1 MHGRMDRAAASPHQ
15 QVPPPPPGYK
25 TMWGL
30 GVIYAVW
37 VASMM
42 WTGGCL
48 AVFFEDLSAENADD
62 AAMMMFF
69 AGPSIVINVLLL
81 GWIIRIHRRRGVYRR
96 ILDKSYQELF
106 GYHPGQV

>member
-1 MHGRMDRAAASPHQ
+1 M
-15 QVPPPPPGYK
+15 PPPPPGYK
-25 TMWGL
+25 TLWGL

-42 WTGGCL
+42 WTGGCI
-48 AVFFEDLSAENADD
+48 AVFFEDLRAGNSDD

-81 GWIIRIHRRRGVYRR
+81 GWIIRVHRRRGVYRR
-96 ILDKSYQELF
+96 ILDRSYHALF
-106 GYHPGQV
+106 GYDPEQV